1 MVRTDGVLVV
11 NKPAGPT
18 SHDVVA
24 VARRALGIAR
34 IGHTGTLDPLATGV
48 LPLVVGKAT
57 RLAAY
62 LTADEKEYIATVRFG
77 ATTAT
82 YDAEGAREPTASGHP
97 PIDAA
102 AIVSALPAF
111 VGTYLQQPPPY
122 SAKKVEG
129 IPAYKLAREKKPVA
143 IKPVEVTVRELE
155 LRRYSAGTAELR
167 IVSSSGFYV
176 RSLAHDL
183 GERLGCGA
191 YLEALERSRAG
202 DFTLENARPLADIVA
217 AGASARDWVVPME
230 RLLTRMTA
238 VTLTDEGAKR
248 ASHGNVL
255 RLRDFAGDPRS
266 SGPALSEVEGPKRLL
281 DQSGDLVGIAEPR
294 EGGLLHP
301 VVILV

>member
-1 MVRTDGVLVV
+1 VHGLLVV

-24 VARRALGIAR
+24 VVRRALGITR

-62 LTADEKEYIATVRFG
+62 LTADEKEYVATVRLG

-82 YDAEGAREPTASGHP
+82 YDAEGGNEAQSRGEPPADAST
-97 PIDAA
+97 ILD
-102 AIVSALPAF
+102 VLPTF
-111 VGTYLQQPPPY
+111 VGTYLQQPPPF
-122 SAKKVEG
+122 SAKKIEG
-129 IPAYKLAREKKPVA
+129 IPAYKLARQRKPVA
-143 IKPVEVTVRELE
+143 VKPVDVTVRELE
-155 LRRYSAGTAELR
+155 LRSYSSGTAELR

-183 GERLGCGA
+183 GQRLGCGG
-191 YLEALERSRAG
+191 YLAALERSRAG
-202 DFTLENARPLADIVA
+202 EFTLDTARPLADIVA
-217 AGASARDWVVPME
+217 AGARAQQWILPME
-230 RLLTRMTA
+230 RLLTRLAA
-238 VTLTDEGAKR
+238 VTLTEEGAKR

-255 RLRDFAGDPRS
+255 GNRDFAGGQWTGLDRLRLFDP
-266 SGPALSEVEGPKRLL
+266 SGA
-281 DQSGDLVGIAEPR
+281 LVGIAEAR

>member
-1 MVRTDGVLVV
+1 VNGVLVV

-24 VARRALGIAR
+24 VVRRALGISR

-62 LTADEKEYIATVRFG
+62 LTADEKEYIATVRLG
-77 ATTAT
+77 ATTST
-82 YDAEGAREPTASGHP
+82 YDAESASEALAGGEPPREAGAIAE
-97 PIDAA
+97 
-102 AIVSALPAF
+102 ALQTF
-111 VGTYLQQPPPY
+111 LGTYLQQPPPF
-122 SAKKVEG
+122 SAKKIEG
-129 IPAYKLAREKKPVA
+129 IPAYKLARQQKPVA
-143 IKPVEVTVRELE
+143 VKPVEVTVRELE
-155 LRRYSAGTAELR
+155 LRRYSGGAAELR

-176 RSLAHDL
+176 RALAHDL
-183 GERLGCGA
+183 GQRLGCGG

-202 DFTLENARPLADIVA
+202 DFALESARPLADIVA
-217 AGASARDWVVPME
+217 AGRLARNWILPME
-230 RLLTRMTA
+230 RLLTRMAA
-238 VTLTDEGAKR
+238 VTLTDEGSKR

-255 RLRDFAGDPRS
+255 RNWDFAGGLDA
-266 SGPALSEVEGPKRLL
+266 GPDRLRLL
-281 DQSGDLVGIAEPR
+281 DQSGTLVGIAEAR